1 MVVKLKGSDNM
12 GCDHHVKVKVVKSSN
27 PVRVNVSKG
36 SGGSTG
42 DVDLSSVLGRIK
54 KLETLPHLTTDD
66 VQVLINKSLPDL
78 SNLYARLATAEAFGR
93 EINDAVARMNMEF
106 GDDIFYLKE
115 TVKYFLTE
123 QQIKDV
129 IEGAVGADIS
139 QLRQKFN
146 DMFDEQELL
155 NNGILKIKTDLSN
168 LKQSMLTEAKVKELV
183 DLALANIV
191 NAEEVRY

>member
-1 MVVKLKGSDNM
+1 MLFRS
-12 GCDHHVKVKVVKSSN
+12 
-27 PVRVNVSKG
+27 
-36 SGGSTG
+36 
-42 DVDLSSVLGRIK
+42 
-54 KLETLPHLTTDD
+54 
-66 VQVLINKSLPDL
+66 
-78 SNLYARLATAEAFGR
+78 
-93 EINDAVARMNMEF
+93 NMEF

>member
-1 MVVKLKGSDNM
+1 M

-42 DVDLSSVLGRIK
+42 NVDLSSVLGRIK